1 MKLGLE
7 HLVGTKL
14 NSSAE
19 DLIAVYGGMYQSVD
33 DVFATVGELEKGCFM
48 MEQLLSIQNTIDN
61 YGCTESLMFLYGD
74 NDITMSV
81 EGVGEA
87 ISKAYNWVIEKL
99 KKLYDAVVGFFKK
112 LFGVNKKNEE
122 TATAA
127 EKVAKN
133 VKVGTPPQKQ
143 KAAEPSNK
151 DNDKSGGNDKP
162 ATAGDK
168 STKLLLPYNP
178 VVNVVKDMPLVEL
191 SNAITGGKTVYVE
204 KQVTVKVT
212 PTVTLTVKNADEVL
226 KVITDYH
233 KKLSNVINGHD
244 DWKRNDQIEVDKLKA
259 ELRETT
265 EKLIKTGSSSIHGEE
280 RTVSL
285 DKLSEEI
292 NWLSKMQGQ
301 VLERQKTYERLI
313 DDLTKRAKSYFE
325 KQKAAGKA
333 HDYKGKEMY
342 TVGASVTQSAAT
354 CCALYL
360 KVVSYFITRIQV
372 AIREMTNSMVVSL
385 ADANAVIA

>member
-7 HLVGTKL
+7 RLVGTNI
-14 NSSAE
+14 NSSTE
-19 DLIAVYGGMYQSVD
+19 ELITVYGGMYQSLD
-33 DVFATVGELEKGCFM
+33 DVFTTVGELEKGCFM
-48 MEQLLSIQNTIDN
+48 MEQLLSIQNTIDD
-61 YGCTESLMFLYGD
+61 YGCTESLMFLYGE

-99 KKLYDAVVGFFKK
+99 RKLYDAVVGFFKK
-112 LFGVNKKNEE
+112 LFGLNKKNEE

-143 KAAEPSNK
+143 KTAEPSNK
-151 DNDKSGGNDKP
+151 DNGTS
-162 ATAGDK
+162 GDK

-191 SNAITGGKTVYVE
+191 SNVIAGGKTVYVE

-233 KKLSNVINGHD
+233 KKLSNVID
-244 DWKRNDQIEVDKLKA
+244 DHGDWERKDQIEVDKLKA

-265 EKLIKTGSSSIHGEE
+265 EKLIKFGSSSIHGEE

-313 DDLTKRAKSYFE
+313 GNLTERAKSYFE
-325 KQKAAGKA
+325 EQKAAGKA
-333 HDYKGKEMY
+333 HDYKRKEKY

-360 KVVSYFITRIQV
+360 KVTSFFITRIQV
-372 AIREMTNSMVVSL
+372 AIREMTNSMIVSL
-385 ADANAVIA
+385 ADANAVVA

>member
-7 HLVGTKL
+7 RLLGTNL
-14 NSSAE
+14 NSSTE
-19 DLIAVYGGMYQSVD
+19 ELITVYGGMYQSLD
-33 DVFATVGELEKGCFM
+33 DVFTTVGELEKGCFM
-48 MEQLLSIQNTIDN
+48 MEQLLSIQNTIDD
-61 YGCTESLMFLYGD
+61 YGCTESLMFLYGE

-112 LFGVNKKNEE
+112 LFGLNKKNEE

-133 VKVGTPPQKQ
+133 VKVGTPP
-143 KAAEPSNK
+143 NK
-151 DNDKSGGNDKP
+151 DNDTSGGNNKP
-162 ATAGDK
+162 ITVEDR
-168 STKLLLPYNP
+168 STNLLPYNP
-178 VVNVVKDMPLVEL
+178 VINVVKDMPLLEL
-191 SNAITGGKTVYVE
+191 SRAITGGKTVYVE

-212 PTVTLTVKNADEVL
+212 PTVTLTVKHADEVL

-233 KKLSNVINGHD
+233 KKLSNVINDHGN
-244 DWKRNDQIEVDKLKA
+244 WERKDQIEVNKLKA
-259 ELRETT
+259 ELRKTT
-265 EKLIKTGSSSIHGEE
+265 EELVNHGASSIHGEE

-301 VLERQKTYERLI
+301 VLERQKTYESLI
-313 DDLTKRAKSYFE
+313 DQLIRDAKKYFE

-333 HDYKGKEMY
+333 HNFKEKETF
-342 TVGASVTQSAAT
+342 TVAASVTQSAAT
-354 CCALYL
+354 CCGLYL
-360 KVVSYFITRIQV
+360 KVVSYFITRTQV
-372 AIREMTNSMVVSL
+372 AIREMTNSMMLSL
-385 ADANAVIA
+385 ADANAVVA

>member
-14 NSSAE
+14 YSSTE
-19 DLIAVYGGMYQSVD
+19 ELITVYGGMYQSLD
-33 DVFATVGELEKGCFM
+33 DVFTTVGELEKGCFM
-48 MEQLLSIQNTIDN
+48 MEQLMSIQNTMND
-61 YGCTESLMFLYGD
+61 YGCTESLMSLYGE

-99 KKLYDAVVGFFKK
+99 KKLYDTVVGFFKK
-112 LFGVNKKNEE
+112 LFGLNKKNEE

-143 KAAEPSNK
+143 KTAEPSSK
-151 DNDKSGGNDKP
+151 DDGTSEN
-162 ATAGDK
+162 K

-233 KKLSNVINGHD
+233 KKLSSVID
-244 DWKRNDQIEVDKLKA
+244 DHGDWERKDQIEVDKLKA

-265 EKLIKTGSSSIHGEE
+265 EKLIKFGSSSIHGEE

-301 VLERQKTYERLI
+301 VLEKQKTYERLI
-313 DDLTKRAKSYFE
+313 ANLTERAKSYFE
-325 KQKAAGKA
+325 EQKAAGKA
-333 HDYKGKEMY
+333 HDYKRKEKY

-360 KVVSYFITRIQV
+360 KVVSFFITRIQV
-372 AIREMTNSMVVSL
+372 AIREMTNSMIISL
-385 ADANAVIA
+385 ADANAVVA

>member
-7 HLVGTKL
+7 RLINTNI
-14 NSSAE
+14 NSSTE
-19 DLIAVYGGMYQSVD
+19 ELITVYGDMYQSLD
-33 DVFATVGELEKGCFM
+33 DVFTTVGGLEKGCFM

-74 NDITMSV
+74 NDITLSV

-87 ISKAYNWVIEKL
+87 ISKAYHWVIEKL
-99 KKLYDAVVGFFKK
+99 KNLYNAVVGFFKK

-133 VKVGTPPQKQ
+133 LKVGTPPQKQ
-143 KAAEPSNK
+143 LTAGSPNKSNEEP
-151 DNDKSGGNDKP
+151 GGNNKP
-162 ATAGDK
+162 ITVGDK
-168 STKLLLPYNP
+168 SPKLLPYNP
-178 VVNVVKDMPLVEL
+178 VINVVKDMPLVEL
-191 SNAITGGKTVYVE
+191 ANAITGGKTVYVE

-233 KKLSNVINGHD
+233 KKLSNVINNHD
-244 DWKRNDQIEVDKLKA
+244 NWERKDQIEVDKLKA

-285 DKLSEEI
+285 DKLAEEI

-301 VLERQKTYERLI
+301 VLEREKNYERLI
-313 DDLTKRAKSYFE
+313 DDLTKEAKDLFE

-342 TVGASVTQSAAT
+342 TVGASVTQSAAA
-354 CCALYL
+354 CCGLYL
-360 KVVSYFITRIQV
+360 KVTSYFITRIQV
-372 AIREMTNSMVVSL
+372 AIREMSSSMVLSL
-385 ADANAVIA
+385 ADANAVVA